1 MIRFTKVS
9 LPYGWLGNMA
19 PFPIMYDGK
28 RWLTSEALFQ
38 SLRFGDD
45 KIKEIIR
52 KEKSPMGAKM
62 KAKGNKLSYIIE
74 PMSEQD
80 VENMKL
86 CVRLKI
92 EQHPLLKSQLL
103 ATGPMLIVE
112 DIEKRKGARHFF
124 WGAKLINGVWEGN
137 NMMGKIWMEYRDSIR
152 NGTF

>member
-9 LPYGWLGNMA
+9 LPYGWMGNMA
-19 PFPIMYDGK
+19 PFPIVYNGK
-28 RWLTSEALFQ
+28 KWLTTEALFQ
-38 SLRFGDD
+38 ALRFNNN
-45 KIKEIIR
+45 EIIEEIR
-52 KEKSPMGAKM
+52 SQKSPMGAKM
-62 KAKGNKLSYIIE
+62 KAKKNKLLYLIE

-92 EQHPLLKSQLL
+92 EQHPLLKGQLL
-103 ATGPMLIVE
+103 ATGTMLIVE
-112 DIEKRKGARHFF
+112 DIEKRSGARHFF

-137 NMMGKIWMEYRDSIR
+137 NMMGKIWMEYRDSIK

>member
-19 PFPIMYDGK
+19 PYPIMYDGK
-28 RWLTSEALFQ
+28 KWLTSEALFQ

-45 KIKEIIR
+45 EIKEIIR

-62 KAKGNKLSYIIE
+62 KAKGNRLSYIIE

-92 EQHPLLKSQLL
+92 EQHPLLKGQLL
-103 ATGPMLIVE
+103 ATGTMLIVE
-112 DIEKRKGARHFF
+112 DIEKRNGARHFF